1 MGTFLRSRPLKL
13 AAAALVLCSAAWSQQ
28 PKADYTKASPF
39 FPNVL
44 APYQARQVPPVNFSN
59 SQRLHSMV
67 QDGKLMLSMDDA
79 IAAAL
84 ENNLDLVIARYNLPI
99 ADTDIL
105 RTKSGAAARGIN
117 AGIVSG
123 TPGGGTVSVGASG
136 GGAGGTT
143 AGAGGVGTGTNGLV
157 NSTLGSGPPVD
168 SFDPVLTGSLG
179 IQHATTPQTN
189 LLFSGVPS
197 LVQGTGTAN
206 FGYAQGF
213 PTGTLLN
220 ITFDNARVT
229 TNSTRS
235 LLVPQLNSNYLLQ
248 FRQHLL
254 EGLSW
259 QSNRRF
265 IVQARNNREI
275 ADVAFRQQIIFTTTQ
290 IQNMY
295 WDLVNAYE
303 SVKAAQRAIQLAN
316 QLLADNQKQV
326 QIGTLAPI
334 EVVNAQAQVASSN
347 QNLII
352 AQTNL
357 QLQALLMK
365 NAITKNE
372 NDPVV
377 AAAEVV
383 PTDRM
388 QLPETEPIT
397 PLQDLI
403 SEAMQ
408 RRTELAESRID
419 LNTRQLSIKAV
430 RNAMLPSV
438 DFVANWGGN
447 GLAGAVNP
455 NFSNLGAAGGTTGVS
470 NTGYF
475 DALSTLNSNPTYF
488 VGFNLNIPI
497 RNRAAQADQIRSQLE
512 LRQAEARLQQ
522 LQNQISIDVRNAQF
536 SLQQNRARVDAAMKN
551 RDYAQQSLDAERKK
565 YALGAS
571 TTYNVLTQLN
581 NLTTSESNLV
591 TAMAAYEQAR
601 VAMDQVTGR
610 TLEALGIDV
619 GDAETGNVTHLP
631 KVPGIV
637 PATPEQMNTTPAPVQ
652 PVVIQPVPPTSQMP
666 GTRPPGQAA
675 PQPPTMQQ
683 RPPVAQVLNA
693 PATPV
698 PQVPQL
704 KQ

>member
-1 MGTFLRSRPLKL
+1 
-13 AAAALVLCSAAWSQQ
+13 
-28 PKADYTKASPF
+28 
-39 FPNVL
+39 
-44 APYQARQVPPVNFSN
+44 
-59 SQRLHSMV
+59 
-67 QDGKLMLSMDDA
+67 
-79 IAAAL
+79 
-84 ENNLDLVIARYNLPI
+84 VIARYNLPI

-105 RTKSGAAARGIN
+105 RTKSGAAARGVN

-143 AGAGGVGTGTNGLV
+143 TGAGGVGTGTNGLV
-157 NSTLGSGPPVD
+157 NSTLGTGPPVD

-189 LLFSGVPS
+189 ILFSGVPS
-197 LVQGTGTAN
+197 LVQATGTAN

-220 ITFDNARVT
+220 ITFNNSRVT

-265 IVQARNNREI
+265 IIQARNNREI
-275 ADVAFRQQIIFTTTQ
+275 ADVAFRQQIIFTVTQ
-290 IQNMY
+290 IENMY
-295 WDLVNAYE
+295 WNLVNAYE
-303 SVKAAQRAIQLAN
+303 SLKAAQRAIQLAN

-357 QLQALLMK
+357 QLQELLMK
-365 NAITKNE
+365 NALTKNE
-372 NDPVV
+372 NDPVL
-377 AAAEVV
+377 ASAEVI

-403 SEAMQ
+403 AEAMQ
-408 RRTELAESRID
+408 RRPELAESRID
-419 LNTRQLSIKAV
+419 LNTRQISMKAV
-430 RNAMLPSV
+430 RNAMLPSL
-438 DFVANWGGN
+438 DLVANWGGN

-455 NFSNLGAAGGTTGVS
+455 NFQNFGVGS
-470 NTGYF
+470 VNATNTGYF
-475 DALSTLNSNPTYF
+475 DALSSVNSNPTYF

-497 RNRAAQADQIRSQLE
+497 RNRAAQADQIRSVLE
-512 LRQAEARLQQ
+512 FRQAEARLQQ
-522 LQNQISIDVRNAQF
+522 LQNQISVDVRNAQF
-536 SLQQNRARVDAAMKN
+536 ALQQNRARVDAAMKN

-581 NLTTSESNLV
+581 NLTTAESNLV
-591 TAMAAYEQAR
+591 TAMAAYEQSR

-610 TLEALGIDV
+610 TLEALGIDI
-619 GDAETGNVTHLP
+619 GDAEAGNVTHLP

-637 PATPEQMNTTPAPVQ
+637 PATPEQMSTTPAPLT
-652 PVVIQPVPPTSQMP
+652 PVTIQPLPSLQTP
-666 GTRPPGQAA
+666 GT
-675 PQPPTMQQ
+675 QPPAGQTPTTKPSAGQK
-683 RPPVAQVLNA
+683 PPLAQIPNA
-693 PATPV
+693 PATPS
-698 PQVPQL
+698 PQAPVAFPH
-704 KQ
+704 

>member
-1 MGTFLRSRPLKL
+1 MGVFLRSQAIKL
-13 AAAALVLCSAAWSQQ
+13 VAAALVVSSAAWPQD
-28 PKADYTKASPF
+28 KADYTKSAPF

-44 APYQARQVPPVNFSN
+44 SPYEPRQVPPLNFSN
-59 SQRLHSMV
+59 SQRLQGLV
-67 QDGKLMLSMDDA
+67 KDGKLMLSLDDA

-105 RTKSGAAARGIN
+105 RTKSGAAVRGISS
-117 AGIVSG
+117 GIVSG

-136 GGAGGTT
+136 AGAGGTT
-143 AGAGGVGTGTNGLV
+143 TGAGGAGAGTNGLV
-157 NSTLGSGPPVD
+157 NSTLGTGPPVD

-179 IQHATTPQTN
+179 VQHATTPQSN
-189 LLFSGVPS
+189 ILFSGVPS
-197 LVQGTGTAN
+197 LVQATGTAN

-220 ITFDNARVT
+220 ITFNNSRVT

-254 EGLSW
+254 EGLSL

-265 IVQARNNREI
+265 IIQARNNREI
-275 ADVAFRQQIIFTTTQ
+275 ADIAFRQQIIFTTTQ
-290 IQNMY
+290 IENMY
-295 WDLVNAYE
+295 WNLVNAYE

-357 QLQALLMK
+357 QLQELLMK

-372 NDPVV
+372 NDPVL
-377 AAAEVV
+377 ATAEVI

-388 QLPETEPIT
+388 QLPESEPIT

-419 LNTRQLSIKAV
+419 LNTRQLSMKAV
-430 RNAMLPSV
+430 RNAMLPAL
-438 DFVANWGGN
+438 DLVANWGGA

-455 NFSNLGAAGGTTGVS
+455 NFSTLGTTGVS
-470 NTGYF
+470 ATNTGYF
-475 DALSTLNSNPTYF
+475 DALSSFNSNPTYF

-497 RNRAAQADQIRSQLE
+497 RNRAAQADQIRSVLE
-512 LRQAEARLQQ
+512 YRQAEARLQQ

-536 SLQQNRARVDAAMKN
+536 SLQQNRARVDAAIKN

-581 NLTTSESNLV
+581 NLTTADSNLV
-591 TAMAAYEQAR
+591 TAMAAYEQSR

-610 TLEALGIDV
+610 TLEALGIDI
-619 GDAETGNVTHLP
+619 GDAETGNVAHLP
-631 KVPGIV
+631 KVPGIL
-637 PATPEQMNTTPAPVQ
+637 PATPEQMNTTAPPLAPVTV
-652 PVVIQPVPPTSQMP
+652 PPVPPATQAP
-666 GTRPPGQAA
+666 VGQKPPLAQIPNAPDTPA
-675 PQPPTMQQ
+675 PQLPS
-683 RPPVAQVLNA
+683 
-693 PATPV
+693 
-698 PQVPQL
+698 L
-704 KQ
+704 KQQ

>member
-1 MGTFLRSRPLKL
+1 M
-13 AAAALVLCSAAWSQQ
+13 
-28 PKADYTKASPF
+28 
-39 FPNVL
+39 
-44 APYQARQVPPVNFSN
+44 
-59 SQRLHSMV
+59 
-67 QDGKLMLSMDDA
+67 
-79 IAAAL
+79 

-105 RTKSGAAARGIN
+105 RTKSGAAARGVN

-143 AGAGGVGTGTNGLV
+143 TGAGGVGTGTNGLV
-157 NSTLGSGPPVD
+157 NSTLGTGPPVD

-189 LLFSGVPS
+189 ILFSGVPS
-197 LVQGTGTAN
+197 LVQATGTAN

-220 ITFDNARVT
+220 ITFNNSRVT

-265 IVQARNNREI
+265 IIQARNNREI
-275 ADVAFRQQIIFTTTQ
+275 ADVAFRQQIIFTVTQ
-290 IQNMY
+290 IENMY
-295 WDLVNAYE
+295 WNLVNAYE
-303 SVKAAQRAIQLAN
+303 SLKAAQRAIQLAN

-357 QLQALLMK
+357 QLQELLMK
-365 NAITKNE
+365 NALTKNE
-372 NDPVV
+372 NDPVL
-377 AAAEVV
+377 ASAEVI

-403 SEAMQ
+403 AEAMQ
-408 RRTELAESRID
+408 RRPELAESRID
-419 LNTRQLSIKAV
+419 LNTRQISMKAV
-430 RNAMLPSV
+430 RNAMLPSL
-438 DFVANWGGN
+438 DLVANWGGN

-455 NFSNLGAAGGTTGVS
+455 NFQNFGVGS
-470 NTGYF
+470 VNATNTGYF
-475 DALSTLNSNPTYF
+475 DALSSVNSNPTYF

-497 RNRAAQADQIRSQLE
+497 RNRAAQADQIRSVLE
-512 LRQAEARLQQ
+512 FRQAEARLQQ
-522 LQNQISIDVRNAQF
+522 LQNQISVDVRNAQF
-536 SLQQNRARVDAAMKN
+536 ALQQNRARVDAAMKN

-565 YALGAS
+565 YALGAR

-581 NLTTSESNLV
+581 NLTTAESNLV
-591 TAMAAYEQAR
+591 TAMAAYEQSR

-610 TLEALGIDV
+610 TLEALGIDI
-619 GDAETGNVTHLP
+619 GDAEAGNVTHLP

-637 PATPEQMNTTPAPVQ
+637 PATPEQMSTTPAPLT
-652 PVVIQPVPPTSQMP
+652 PVTIQPLPSVQTP
-666 GTRPPGQAA
+666 GTQPAGQAPA
-675 PQPPTMQQ
+675 TQPPAGQK
-683 RPPVAQVLNA
+683 PPLAQIPNA
-693 PATPV
+693 PATPS
-698 PQVPQL
+698 PQAPVAFPH
-704 KQ
+704 